1 MGLKA
6 HKPNLL
12 RRMFPFGTVR
22 VPVFLTGVAATA
34 LVISSASPIVADM
47 NETAVGSENFS
58 AQASITAGRNHTCAL
73 LSTGAVKCW
82 GSNSNGQLGDGTT
95 TDRKTPTDVSGLSSG
110 VTAITTGRN
119 HTCALRATGAVEC
132 WGYNFEGRLGD
143 GTTTDRKTPTD
154 VSGLS
159 SGVTAITAGTRHTCA
174 LLGTGAVTCWGDN
187 SVGQLGNGTTTDQLT
202 PTAVTG
208 LSSDVTAITAG
219 TEHTC
224 ALLATGAV
232 HCWGNNAS
240 GQLGNGNTTDQLT
253 PTPVTGLSSDGTAI
267 SAGHHHTCALL
278 ATGAAHCWGYNAYG
292 QLGNNSTANRL
303 TPTAVT
309 GLSGGVTAIT
319 AETFHTCALLATGAV
334 ECWGYNG
341 YGQLGDNTTSNRL
354 TPTAVTGLS
363 SGVTAITAGRWHTCA
378 LLATGALKCW
388 GDNTYGHLGD
398 NTTTHRKTPTA
409 VSGLDSGVGAT
420 TTTTTTS
427 STTVAPTTT
436 TTTAA
441 PTTTTPPETT
451 VAPATTTTAVAAPM
465 PATTIAPDT
474 TSTSTTLAEA
484 PPTIPSTRPDT
495 GSAETAMSDGQS
507 ITTEISFAANG
518 RTVRTA
524 TLIGDL
530 ARIDAEY
537 QPPFVDNP
545 FDIELGASLT
555 LSGVGFTPNTPVELW
570 IDSTPTR
577 IATLSTDPQG
587 EFTIT
592 VVVPVELD
600 TGDHTLRV
608 EAVMNA
614 ESITVRTGITLVA
627 PAPNK
632 LPVTGSSDITNWS
645 LFLATLGLLLVI
657 SRRRINP
664 ASGQ

>member
-1 MGLKA
+1 
-6 HKPNLL
+6 
-12 RRMFPFGTVR
+12 MFPFGTVR

-420 TTTTTTS
+420 TTTTTTTS